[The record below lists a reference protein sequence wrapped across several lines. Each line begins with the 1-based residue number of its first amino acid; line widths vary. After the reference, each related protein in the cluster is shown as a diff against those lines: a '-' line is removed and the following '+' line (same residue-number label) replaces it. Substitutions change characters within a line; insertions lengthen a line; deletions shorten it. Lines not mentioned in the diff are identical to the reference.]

1 MSRRIINEFG
11 VQIYGATIGDTWA
24 GLSGRCLTLGL
35 SVLTKT
41 ESV

>member
-24 GLSGRCLTLGL
+24 GLVRVGL

>member
-24 GLSGRCLTLGL
+24 GLVRACLTLGL